1 MEMEMET
8 AIAAAVRD
16 QGPAVVGIDRRSG
29 RGTAVVTA
37 PGVVLTL
44 ASNLRDPA
52 AGVGLEIGDRVVV
65 GAVAGIDDALDLA
78 VIRADTGTIVP
89 LVWAP
94 SAPAV
99 DEVGARDPADAGA
112 VGPPAAPVVGQ
123 AVIAL
128 ANPGGQGLRATPG
141 FIAAVERRYRGPRG
155 RVVGG
160 ALEHT
165 APLPRGAGGGP
176 LLDLSGRL
184 LGLNAVRVHGGL
196 ILTLPG
202 PAVAERAARLLAAEP
217 DSTPQLGVAVVSPRV
232 ARRLR
237 RAVGLPEREGLL
249 IQGVAAGSPAE
260 RARLLEG
267 DLIVAA
273 GPAPVDGV
281 DALYAA
287 LDRAATD
294 GTIDLQI
301 VRGVDERT
309 VAVEL
314 GGSR

>member
-1 MEMEMET
+1 MATLLSELET
-8 AIAAAVRD
+8 AIAAVARD

-29 RGTAVVTA
+29 RGTAVVVA
-37 PGVVLTL
+37 HGQVITL

-52 AGVGLEIGDRVVV
+52 ADVGLVIGDRVVT
-65 GAVAGIDDALDLA
+65 GAVAGVDDALDLA
-78 VIRADTGTIVP
+78 VIRADTGAIVP
-89 LVWAP
+89 LAWAP
-94 SAPAV
+94 TAT
-99 DEVGARDPADAGA
+99 
-112 VGPPAAPVVGQ
+112 GPGLGLGLGR

-128 ANPGGQGLRATPG
+128 ANPGGQGLRAAPG
-141 FIAAVERRYRGPRG
+141 FVVAVDRRYRGPRG

-160 ALEHT
+160 AFEHT

-176 LLDLSGRL
+176 LLDLAGRL

-202 PAVAERAARLLAAEP
+202 AAVADRAGRLLAADP
-217 DSTPQLGVAVVSPRV
+217 DPTPQLGVAVVSPDV

-237 RAVGLPEREGLL
+237 RAVGLPERDGLL
-249 IQGVAAGSPAE
+249 IQGVAAGSPAD

-287 LDRAATD
+287 LDRVAPG
-294 GTIDLQI
+294 GTIDLGI
-301 VRGVDERT
+301 VRGVEERT
-309 VAVEL
+309 VAVAL
-314 GGSR
+314 GTAP